1 MSISDERAIEL
12 ADELAWHLFEA
23 ECDASELKKSL
34 DYYRASEDR
43 VRFFQMLKIRSG
55 QSGLFQRSNKTREY
69 YREINQK
76 IQDVLGLSEM
86 EPGDDLRVLGWA
98 FRLMQYYDEEKPSHS
113 VTRPSAEAIQKPPS
127 TLPHSGTSQKRRFG
141 IVKWF
146 DSQTRGYGFIKPD
159 GDDKDVFVH
168 ISQTPGQQGLL
179 EKQRVSFVMGKGPQG
194 RDQAQDVQPE

>member
-23 ECDASELKKSL
+23 ECDASELKKFL
-34 DYYRASEDR
+34 DYYRASKDR

-55 QSGLFQRSNKTREY
+55 QSGLFQRSNKTQDY

-76 IQDVLGLSEM
+76 IQDVLGLPEM
-86 EPGDDLRVLGWA
+86 EPNDDLRVLGWA

-127 TLPHSGTSQKRRFG
+127 TLPHSDTSQKRRFG
-141 IVKWF
+141 TVKWF
-146 DSQTRGYGFIKPD
+146 DSQTKGYGFIKPD
-159 GDDKDVFVH
+159 DDDKDVFVH
-168 ISQTPGQQGLL
+168 ISQTPGQRGLQ
-179 EKQRVSFVMGKGPQG
+179 ENQRVSYLVAQGKKGPQA
-194 RDQAQDVQPE
+194 RDVRPD